1 MKRVYKFAREQAGT
15 DLVEYT
21 LLLALIC
28 LVGAAAY
35 IGMGTSE
42 NALWSI
48 TNSRLSSAANP

>member
-1 MKRVYKFAREQAGT
+1 MIRVFNFAREQAGT

-35 IGMGTSE
+35 LGMGTST
-42 NALWSI
+42 NSLWSI